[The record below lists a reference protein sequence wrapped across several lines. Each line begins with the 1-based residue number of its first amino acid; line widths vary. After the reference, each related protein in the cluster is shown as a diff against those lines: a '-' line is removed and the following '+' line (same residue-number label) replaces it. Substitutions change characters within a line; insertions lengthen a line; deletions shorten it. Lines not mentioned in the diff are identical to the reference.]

1 MNITHILY
9 EYSCDVSFIKSLV
22 ERGRIETAIEELNKL
37 QKQIENDYI
46 TSLAVQQGRLL
57 FLCK

>member
-9 EYSCDVSFIKSLV
+9 EYSCDVNYIKALV
-22 ERGRIETAIEELNKL
+22 EQNHLESALRELEKL

-46 TSLAVQQGRLL
+46 TALAQ
-57 FLCK
+57 